1 MDGVSGQS
9 LFPTNG
15 AAAPKQQCQSETAG
29 WNIRLAAS
37 LSSVQML
44 LFPFSIMVLRRVIAL
59 VLSGLRLVMHAMAI
73 GGQFCCIRNGYVVKA
88 N

>member
-1 MDGVSGQS
+1 MGQRRPNNKVDA
-9 LFPTNG
+9 LG
-15 AAAPKQQCQSETAG
+15 G
-29 WNIRLAAS
+29 WNIRFEAL
-37 LSSVQML
+37 LSSAQML

-59 VLSGLRLVMHAMAI
+59 VSSGLRLVMHAMAI

>member
-15 AAAPKQQCQSETAG
+15 AAAPKQQCQSATAG
-29 WNIRLAAS
+29 WNIRFAAS

-44 LFPFSIMVLRRVIAL
+44 LFPFSIMVLRRVI
-59 VLSGLRLVMHAMAI
+59 VVVSSELRLVMLAMAI
-73 GGQFCCIRNGYVVKA
+73 GSRFYRNISGHIVA
-88 N
+88 AS